1 MAKINNEEEII
12 RDLELRLNDA
22 NTSIHWYKM
31 ELQRKEEQEVDRLIE
46 LMETKTFS
54 DWFNENVIKDNP
66 EINDSINDMVED
78 VIDYSDTFRE
88 RVNDIIS
95 TETYELKEEI
105 KEMVTDEI
113 EYQVNT
119 MSQDMVEY
127 VVAKQLKKLKVV
139 IDAQID

>member
-1 MAKINNEEEII
+1 MAKIDNEEEII
-12 RDLELRLNDA
+12 RDLESRLSEAQARVHWLKTDRDA
-22 NTSIHWYKM
+22 K
-31 ELQRKEEQEVDRLIE
+31 ELVQVERLIE

-66 EINDSINDMVED
+66 ELNDSINDMVED